1 MNEKEYI
8 LVDPIELLPKQSV
21 ARFDLGSDHIE
32 DDFREHLSYLY
43 PDSEFKLFRTRCFN
57 FSKPIGL
64 PDGVLTLTSRSGWL
78 CMAQVSTSLSPAL
91 LLANAPFV
99 QFSAR
104 NPQLKFSF
112 IKGETGVAFKV
123 IDDGEQIAFCSK
135 NLYKDNKGSE
145 QKEESSNT
153 YGSPVTC
160 TSWVRQYPEYP
171 KGVVMSSYIFG
182 LHLQTVATV
191 VDWAISNN
199 TQGVYKFGFEGVC
212 GKSTTAAAI
221 AYKWERQG
229 LTFGYMTCDDSATA
243 MIAHSLNKRYGSHLR
258 TVLCKNVHNK
268 GDVLFVEHFNPSD
281 ELLKKLKAK
290 WNIII
295 ILNDDNYTVQE

>member
-1 MNEKEYI
+1 MTEKEYI

-43 PDSEFKLFRTRCFN
+43 PDSEFKLFRTRCFC

-64 PDGVLTLTSRSGWL
+64 PDGVFTLTSHSGWL
-78 CMAQVSTSLSPAL
+78 CMAQASSSLAPAL
-91 LLANAPFV
+91 LLTNAPFV
-99 QFSAR
+99 KFNAR

-112 IKGETGVAFKV
+112 IKGETGVTFKV
-123 IDDGEQIAFCSK
+123 IDEGERIVLCSE
-135 NLYKDNKGSE
+135 NLYDDVLR
-145 QKEESSNT
+145 KEFESILPPNVNT
-153 YGSPVTC
+153 SGIY
-160 TSWVRQYPEYP
+160 
-171 KGVVMSSYIFG
+171 G
-182 LHLQTVATV
+182 LHLETVSTI

-199 TQGVYKFGFEGVC
+199 THGVYKVGFEGVC
-212 GKSTTAAAI
+212 GKSVTAATI
-221 AYKWERQG
+221 AYQWEKQG
-229 LTFGYMTCDDSATA
+229 VTFGYTCCDNWATA
-243 MIAHSLNKRYGSHLR
+243 SIINNLNKTYGCHLK
-258 TVLCKNVHNK
+258 TVLTNNIHNK

>member
-32 DDFREHLSYLY
+32 DDFRDHLSYLY

-78 CMAQVSTSLSPAL
+78 CMAQVSTSLAPAL

-99 QFSAR
+99 KFNAR

-112 IKGETGVAFKV
+112 IKGETGVTFKV
-123 IDDGEQIAFCSK
+123 MDEGERIVLCSE
-135 NLYKDNKGSE
+135 NLYDDVLR
-145 QKEESSNT
+145 KEFESILPPNVNT
-153 YGSPVTC
+153 SGIY
-160 TSWVRQYPEYP
+160 
-171 KGVVMSSYIFG
+171 G
-182 LHLQTVATV
+182 LHLETVSTI

-199 TQGVYKFGFEGVC
+199 THGVYKVGFEGAC
-212 GKSTTAAAI
+212 GKSVTAATI
-221 AYKWERQG
+221 AYQWEKQG
-229 LTFGYMTCDDSATA
+229 VTFGYMTCDDSATPT
-243 MIAHSLNKRYGSHLR
+243 LTRLFNDRYGCHMKI
-258 TVLCKNVHNK
+258 VLCKNVHNR

-281 ELLKKLKAK
+281 ELLKRLKAK
-290 WNIII
+290 WNIIV
-295 ILNDDNYTVQE
+295 ILNNDNYTVGG